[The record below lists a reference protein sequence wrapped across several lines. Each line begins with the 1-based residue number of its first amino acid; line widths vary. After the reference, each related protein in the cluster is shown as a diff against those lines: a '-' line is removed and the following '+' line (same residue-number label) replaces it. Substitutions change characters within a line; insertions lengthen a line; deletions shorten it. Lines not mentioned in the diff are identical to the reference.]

1 MPRVTRQMLLAA
13 LIQALARPPSRA
25 GMRLRSERELATLF
39 KVSRPTLRRA
49 LAALEEQG
57 ILVQQQGSGTYVRRL
72 PKANGPQPWTASA
85 PVPAA
90 DQLFAPEEF
99 QEPSE
104 TIDRRSRLKLQLWSH
119 LHRST
124 PSLRL
129 QLESFA
135 EMAVASGHDLAIVG
149 ASTAEHVYLP
159 REKIA
164 GMLRTDPC
172 DGYLLNTLIA
182 DHALA
187 EFEATGKP
195 FVVFMGTPP
204 VRHEPSVLTDGSEAI
219 ERAIPL
225 LAREG
230 YRRIALMSYAAAELD
245 MNQFCYERAI
255 RRAGLT
261 YRCHLT
267 SDVETPEESRRQLLL
282 QLRVPEPPDAVYVSD
297 DNLLPG
303 VALAL
308 KDTGL
313 TPGRDFGVIT
323 MAVNGLP
330 LPAGFVW
337 SQMRFRPRWYAHRTL
352 DNLLAFMQS
361 SGQEPHS
368 ETHYFDW
375 IPGATHRRMAE
386 NPPGRR

>member
-1 MPRVTRQMLLAA
+1 MPRVTRQMIVAA
-13 LIQALARPPSRA
+13 LNQALARPPSRS

-49 LAALEEQG
+49 LAVLEDQG

-72 PKANGPQPWTASA
+72 SKANGPQGRTASA

-104 TIDRRSRLKLQLWSH
+104 AIDRRSRLKLQLWSH

-124 PSLRL
+124 PSLHL
-129 QLESFA
+129 QLDSFA
-135 EMAVASGHDLAIVG
+135 QAAAGRGHDLAIVG

-164 GMLRTDPC
+164 AMLRADPC

-187 EFEATGKP
+187 EFEATGRP
-195 FVVFMGTPP
+195 FVVFMGSPP
-204 VRHEPSVLTDGSEAI
+204 VRHEPAVLTDGSESI

-255 RRAGLT
+255 RRAGLS
-261 YRCHLT
+261 YHCHLT

-282 QLRVPEPPDAVYVSD
+282 KLRVSEPPDAIYVSD
-297 DNLLPG
+297 DNLMPG
-303 VALAL
+303 VAIAL
-308 KDTGL
+308 GDAGL

-323 MAVNGLP
+323 MAVDGLP
-330 LPAGFVW
+330 LPEGFAW
-337 SQMRFRPRWYAHRTL
+337 SQMRLRPRWYAHRTL
-352 DNLLAFMQS
+352 ENLLAFMQS

-375 IPGATHRRMAE
+375 TPGDSHRRMAE
-386 NPPGRR
+386 